1 MKKIIILLIPL
12 LLLTGC
18 YDYRELSDLAI
29 ITAVSIDKVDD
40 NLEVAIQV
48 VNPKKEQDTTST
60 NEPDFVTY
68 TSSAKT
74 VQEALRKVVNDSP
87 AKLYVSH
94 MEILIISE
102 EVAKNHLNEILDFFS
117 RDPEPRSEIN
127 LFIAKNNNPKD
138 ELSIITPLINLPSN
152 KILSSLESNVM
163 YLGTSQDISLNYV
176 VDCYLNPYKELTLP
190 TLEIKGDVNKGEEKN
205 NISSGESDTSIVL
218 SNIGIFKDNKF
229 ITYLND
235 TESQGVNFILN
246 NINSTIVKYSC
257 GNDKYLVSEIL
268 KSSTSLEAD
277 LEKNIVKINLEGH
290 ATVSE
295 LTCDIN
301 IKDIN
306 TVKKVKEEINSTI
319 ENIIKD
325 TFYNIRDKYDTDI
338 FNFRDLYY
346 KTDSKYFKENYQ
358 DNWYN
363 AIFPNLE
370 IEVNA
375 NYKLYEKGSTL
386 GGINYEQK

>member
-1 MKKIIILLIPL
+1 MKKIIVLLIPL

-74 VQEALRKVVNDSP
+74 IQEALRKVVNDSP
-87 AKLYVSH
+87 AKLYGSH

-102 EVAKNHLNEILDFFS
+102 EIAKNHLNEILDFFS
-117 RDPEPRSEIN
+117 RDPEPRSEMNI
-127 LFIAKNNNPKD
+127 FIAKNSNPKD
-138 ELSIITPLINLPSN
+138 ELSIITPLINLPST
-152 KILSSLESNVM
+152 KILSSLESNVE

-190 TLEIKGDVNKGEEKN
+190 TLEIKGDVNKGEEKSN
-205 NISSGESDTSIVL
+205 TSSGESDTSIVL

-235 TESQGVNFILN
+235 TESQGVNFILD
-246 NINSTIVKYSC
+246 NINSTIIKYKCS
-257 GNDKYLVSEIL
+257 DDEYLVSEIL

-295 LTCDIN
+295 LTCDID
-301 IKDIN
+301 IKD
-306 TVKKVKEEINSTI
+306 TDVVKKVKENIDDAI
-319 ENIIKD
+319 ENIVKD
-325 TFYNIRDKYDTDI
+325 TFYNIRDKYNTDI
-338 FNFRDLYY
+338 F
-346 KTDSKYFKENYQ
+346 YQ
-358 DNWYN
+358 TKI
-363 AIFPNLE
+363 AILFLNHL
-370 IEVNA
+370 
-375 NYKLYEKGSTL
+375 
-386 GGINYEQK
+386 